1 VRAAIVHTRVCEVLG
16 IEHPVL
22 SAGVPIIGLDL
33 VAAVSNAGGLG
44 ILGATYLGPGE
55 ILEVVAT
62 LRRRTARPFAL
73 NLLVPFCT
81 TAQLE
86 ACIDARVPGFRRR
99 GGRRTMPRGAPGS
112 LGSRWPTW

>member
-1 VRAAIVHTRVCEVLG
+1 M
-16 IEHPVL
+16 L

-62 LRRRTARPFAL
+62 LRRRTPRPFAL
-73 NLLVPFCT
+73 NLLVPFST
-81 TAQLE
+81 TSQLE
-86 ACIDARVPGFRRR
+86 ACIEARVPVLSTALGTAVRCRDAR
-99 GGRRTMPRGAPGS
+99 PGAAD
-112 LGSRWPTW
+112 